1 MYCFMHPCLYKSHFI
16 VYYSSNQFCTPEH
29 GGTHIDSPIHFY
41 RDRYT
46 TDELLL
52 EKMNGP
58 GVVIDISQQASED
71 SNYVLSVDDVNDF
84 EAKYGKI
91 PSGAIVML
99 RTGKY
104 KSALPYLIV
113 V

>member
-1 MYCFMHPCLYKSHFI
+1 MEVHTSIVQFI
-16 VYYSSNQFCTPEH
+16 FT
-29 GGTHIDSPIHFY
+29 GIDN
-41 RDRYT
+41 RYT

-84 EAKYGKI
+84 EAKYG
-91 PSGAIVML
+91 
-99 RTGKY
+99 
-104 KSALPYLIV
+104 
-113 V
+113 

>member
-1 MYCFMHPCLYKSHFI
+1 MEVHTSIVQFI
-16 VYYSSNQFCTPEH
+16 FT
-29 GGTHIDSPIHFY
+29 GIDN
-41 RDRYT
+41 RYT